1 MSPLGR
7 DPPNSIGRSPAI
19 NRCALMTTTF
29 VILNAAIGLLVGCTL
44 IAKLIASDDHSEP
57 Y

>member
-1 MSPLGR
+1 
-7 DPPNSIGRSPAI
+7 
-19 NRCALMTTTF
+19 MTTTF